1 MKDVRALEDKYGID
15 GAEIYSYSQ
24 EMLNYEQ
31 YVVFVKETMLSVGLS
46 ITAVFFV
53 VLLITGSLS
62 VTCLVLLAVVLVDFF
77 LLALIYYWDLTM
89 NNIVVVNLVIG
100 LGLSVDYSA
109 HIAHTYLHVEAPKE
123 LTTREKRKYKARV
136 AISSMGSSVAHGG
149 ISTFLAIILLAGSQS
164 YIFEVF
170 FKLWFGIIVFGMSNG
185 FILLPIILSLIGPT
199 RTAEHRTEDAEN
211 NQGDIVKKNKVVVGG
226 T

>member
-1 MKDVRALEDKYGID
+1 MAEAGPQYLKDIRALEDKYGID
-15 GAEIYSYSQ
+15 GAEIYSYSS
-24 EMLNYEQ
+24 EMLSYEQ
-31 YVVFVKETMLSVGLS
+31 YVVFVKETSLSVGLS

-53 VLLITGSLS
+53 VLFITGSFS

-109 HIAHTYLHVEAPKE
+109 HIAHTYLHVEAPKD

-136 AISSMGSSVAHGG
+136 AVSSMGSSVAHGG
-149 ISTFLAIILLAGSQS
+149 ISTFLAIILLAGSKS

-199 RTAEHRTEDAEN
+199 RTA
-211 NQGDIVKKNKVVVGG
+211 
-226 T
+226 

>member
-1 MKDVRALEDKYGID
+1 MKNISFKTDNSIKGWRQYAEPVEIYPIAEAGPQYLKDIRALEDKYGID

-109 HIAHTYLHVEAPKE
+109 HIAHTYLHVEAPKD

-149 ISTFLAIILLAGSQS
+149 ISTFLAIILLAGS
-164 YIFEVF
+164 
-170 FKLWFGIIVFGMSNG
+170 
-185 FILLPIILSLIGPT
+185 
-199 RTAEHRTEDAEN
+199 
-211 NQGDIVKKNKVVVGG
+211 
-226 T
+226 